1 MKNLMKSFILFVLM
15 VQITQQTQA
24 RDLFGNNGE
33 VPIKKLTKT
42 TDEAGSK
49 CFDEKT
55 HIINLGVG
63 FGMNYYGG
71 YSGYGYAYR
80 SSPAFSISYE
90 QAIPKK
96 LGPGYLGV
104 GAYFGFQT
112 SSSTYNYFYDKHGY
126 YNQYYYKHSWNN
138 FMVAARAAYH
148 WDVLNFKNADI
159 YAGVMIGARIQSYN
173 YETNNPDPNP
183 DINASYYKLNQGSA
197 YPSLSAFVGARWYF
211 VKNVAL
217 FGEFGYGISYVTG
230 GLSFKF

>member
-1 MKNLMKSFILFVLM
+1 MKILMKSFILFALT
-15 VQITQQTQA
+15 VQVTQQAQA
-24 RDLFGNNGE
+24 RDLFLNNGE
-33 VPIKKLTKT
+33 IPIKKLTKT
-42 TDEAGSK
+42 TEDGGAKS
-49 CFDEKT
+49 FDEKT

-63 FGMNYYGG
+63 FGANYYSG
-71 YSGYGYAYR
+71 YSGYGYGYR

-112 SSSTYNYFYDKHGY
+112 ASTTYNYYYNKNNY
-126 YNQYYYKHSWNN
+126 YNQNYYYKHSWNN
-138 FMVAARAAYH
+138 FMIAARAAYH
-148 WDVLNFKNADI
+148 WDVLNFKRADI
-159 YAGVMIGARIQSYN
+159 YAGVMVGARIQTYN
-173 YETNNPDPNP
+173 YETNNPDPYAEN
-183 DINASYYKLNQGSA
+183 YRLNQGSA

>member
-1 MKNLMKSFILFVLM
+1 MKLFILFALT
-15 VQITQQTQA
+15 VQITQQAQA
-24 RDLFGNNGE
+24 GNFSDHNGKF
-33 VPIKKLTKT
+33 PAKRLTKT
-42 TDEAGSK
+42 MDDDDGSK
-49 CFDEKT
+49 CFDGKT

-63 FGMNYYGG
+63 LGNNYYSG
-71 YSGYGYAYR
+71 YSGIGYGYQ

-112 SSSTYNYFYDKHGY
+112 ASSTYNYHYGKNGY
-126 YNQYYYKHSWNN
+126 NNNYYYKNSWNN

-148 WDVLNFKNADI
+148 WDVLNFKRADI
-159 YAGVMIGARIQSYN
+159 YAGVMIGARIQTYN
-173 YETNNPDPNP
+173 YETNNPDPYADN
-183 DINASYYKLNQGSA
+183 YRLNQGSA